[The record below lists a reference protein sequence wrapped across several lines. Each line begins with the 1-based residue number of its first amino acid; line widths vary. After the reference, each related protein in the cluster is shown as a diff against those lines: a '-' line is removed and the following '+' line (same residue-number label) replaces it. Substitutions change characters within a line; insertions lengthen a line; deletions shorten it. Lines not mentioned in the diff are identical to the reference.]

1 MLEKSKNITTI
12 FCTSIVILVVSCII
26 IVTIF
31 FTKDEITKEMIAGI
45 NPVATT
51 KSIMIYQEPLT
62 VILEDVEKEIPIQ
75 QEKLS
80 QNTKEAIEIQEIDNE
95 MQEDIK
101 IETNVDLDEQIQDSA
116 ETNAVLEKQIQDS
129 IEINTILEEQIQDSI
144 ETNTILEEQMQDGR
158 EETIIETVIEEV
170 QQKEETQNS
179 ILAEYKGY
187 NTVGKIE
194 IPQTGVDIPI
204 LNQVTVGGMKHAPC
218 LLYATGE
225 LNQNG
230 NNLIVGHN
238 FRNGTIF
245 SNNKNLKLGDKIYVT
260 TLDGNRV
267 EYTIYDKF
275 ITTAE
280 DVSYIKRDTNNKP
293 EITLSCCTDDDEYRI
308 IILAKV

>member
-1 MLEKSKNITTI
+1 MLGKSRKAIITFGI
-12 FCTSIVILVVSCII
+12 SIVILFVLCAIVVLIN
-26 IVTIF
+26 F
-31 FTKDEITKEMIAGI
+31 FTKDSITKEVVVGV
-45 NPVATT
+45 NPVSST
-51 KSIMIYQEPLT
+51 KSTMSYQEPLT
-62 VILEDVEKEIPIQ
+62 VILEYEGEEVVTQAEGEETVQNVDEPVEAQKIKEENQEQVKIEVGSNSEKNNRIEVEQIEESKDAVRVEESEGKEIAQLKKVEK
-75 QEKLS
+75 S
-80 QNTKEAIEIQEIDNE
+80 
-95 MQEDIK
+95 
-101 IETNVDLDEQIQDSA
+101 
-116 ETNAVLEKQIQDS
+116 VL
-129 IEINTILEEQIQDSI
+129 T
-144 ETNTILEEQMQDGR
+144 
-158 EETIIETVIEEV
+158 
-170 QQKEETQNS
+170 
-179 ILAEYKGY
+179 EYNGFA
-187 NTVGKIE
+187 TVGKIE

-204 LNQVTVGGMKHAPC
+204 LNQVTVEGMKNAPC

-308 IILAKV
+308 IILAKKR

>member
-1 MLEKSKNITTI
+1 MLGKSRKAIITFGI
-12 FCTSIVILVVSCII
+12 SIVILFVLCAIVVLIN
-26 IVTIF
+26 F
-31 FTKDEITKEMIAGI
+31 FTKDSITKEVVVGV
-45 NPVATT
+45 NPVSST
-51 KSIMIYQEPLT
+51 KSTMSYQEPLT
-62 VILEDVEKEIPIQ
+62 VILEYEGEEVVTQAEGEETVQNVDEPVEAQKIKEENQEQVKIEVGSNSEKNNRIEVEQIEEKAEESEGKEIAQLKKVEKP
-75 QEKLS
+75 
-80 QNTKEAIEIQEIDNE
+80 
-95 MQEDIK
+95 
-101 IETNVDLDEQIQDSA
+101 
-116 ETNAVLEKQIQDS
+116 VL
-129 IEINTILEEQIQDSI
+129 T
-144 ETNTILEEQMQDGR
+144 
-158 EETIIETVIEEV
+158 
-170 QQKEETQNS
+170 
-179 ILAEYKGY
+179 EYNGFA
-187 NTVGKIE
+187 TVGKIE

-204 LNQVTVGGMKHAPC
+204 LNQVTVEGMKNAPC

-308 IILAKV
+308 IILAKKR